1 MRKVASVTEYMTQVK
16 TILLNQYV
24 GAIAIGFI
32 VGRGIEAFVA
42 AFMAPI
48 NAVLTEILGGKLGED
63 SVVATRASLISN
75 LVLAGLFFLVAFLL
89 ASWLYAKPHS
99 SGTE

>member
-1 MRKVASVTEYMTQVK
+1 MGENMTRVK

-42 AFMAPI
+42 AFMTPF
-48 NAVLTEILGGKLGED
+48 NAVLTEALGGKLGED
-63 SVVATRASLISN
+63 SLAATRTSLISN

-99 SGTE
+99 SGAE